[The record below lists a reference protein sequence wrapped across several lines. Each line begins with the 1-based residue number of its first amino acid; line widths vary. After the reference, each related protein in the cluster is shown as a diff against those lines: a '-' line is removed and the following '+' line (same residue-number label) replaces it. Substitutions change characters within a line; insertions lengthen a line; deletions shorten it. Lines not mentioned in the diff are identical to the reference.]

1 MHVQTKLGSPWST
14 DTFAVCN
21 QTSPQANHT
30 MKGGRNLLDKNHRLT
45 FHQHCL
51 AAATLLLHLLA
62 PKGHA
67 RLCRW
72 CSTGLVL
79 HPRFD
84 LTGHGQECLFNIRR
98 SLRGGFQKL
107 NPKPISKL
115 LPHLRRH
122 NTFPLEITL
131 VTNEKFVDIFTCI
144 PVNLMKPLLHIV
156 E

>member
-1 MHVQTKLGSPWST
+1 MHVHTPHCPQKLMQY
-14 DTFAVCN
+14 D
-21 QTSPQANHT
+21 QISPQELHT
-30 MKGGRNLLDKNHRLT
+30 SSGRRSPRQEPSFNIPSK
-45 FHQHCL
+45 CL

-62 PKGHA
+62 SKRHA
-67 RLCRW
+67 RLCRG

-84 LTGHGQECLFNIRR
+84 LTGHGQECLFDIRR
-98 SLRGGFQKL
+98 CLRGGFQKL
-107 NPKPISKL
+107 NPKPIGKL
-115 LPHLRRH
+115 LSHLRRH

-131 VTNEKFVDIFTCI
+131 VTHEKFVDIFTCI